1 MAKND
6 IVLLDKVLAAQRAEA
21 PSHLKDDEYFDLF
34 SAEQLLKDFDLSTD
48 ELLEGLTGG
57 ANDGGIDAL
66 YVFEDGKLLDED
78 ADHAGAKK
86 GVELALFLVQSKRS
100 GSFAEKTIQIVG
112 DTLED
117 LLDLSKDRQELD
129 DTGLYSAQL
138 LARAEIFR
146 EALTA
151 LANRRPEVR
160 IVVAYA
166 TKGDTGAIADGVKKR
181 ADRLAKKIKGLISD
195 AEVEVAFL
203 GAKELRRLSQQ
214 EPSQVLPLAFENSL
228 PDEDNSYV
236 ALVRLKE
243 YFNFIRD
250 NGSLRR
256 YVFEGNVRDFEGE
269 VEVNREIRLSL
280 EDSSAPQFWWLN
292 NGVTILC
299 SGVTSR
305 GKTFYV
311 EDPQIVNG
319 LQTSMV
325 IFDHFSSGKKKS
337 GDRRL
342 LVRVVQTDNRVTRD
356 RIIRSTNRQTR
367 VPDASLRATDEFQ
380 RDVETYFVHEGW
392 FYDRRKNYWK
402 NQRKPADRIIQ
413 IPYLAQAVMAAVLG
427 DPASARARPSS
438 LIKDDKDY
446 QRVFDASRPID
457 VYLWAARAQRA
468 ADTFLRSDQAEAN
481 SEERANL
488 RFHLTSVAVAQAL
501 GHRVFNPSQVAPLAS
516 TEFTDDDFGS
526 ALEKLR
532 DAVAAYQAQT
542 GLALDRVAKS
552 SDFVKFL
559 LDRHFPIKKKAK
571 AAAGGST

>member
-6 IVLLDKVLAAQRAEA
+6 IVLLDKVLTAQRAEA
-21 PSHLKDDEYFDLF
+21 PAHLKDDEYFDLF
-34 SAEQLLKDFDLSTD
+34 SAEQLLKDLDLSTD
-48 ELLEGLTGG
+48 ELLEGHTGG
-57 ANDGGIDAL
+57 GKDGGLDAL
-66 YVFEDGKLLDED
+66 YAFEDGKLLDED
-78 ADHAGAKK
+78 TDHAGAKK
-86 GVELALFLVQSKRS
+86 GVELALFLLQSKRS
-100 GSFAEKTIQIVG
+100 ESFAEKPIQVVG

-117 LLDLSKDRQELD
+117 LLDLAKDRDELEA
-129 DTGLYSAQL
+129 TGLYSAHL

-146 EALTA
+146 TALTT
-151 LANRRPEVR
+151 LANRRPTVR
-160 IVVAYA
+160 IVFAYA
-166 TKGDTGAIADGVKKR
+166 TKGDTGAIADGVRKR
-181 ADRLAKKIKGLISD
+181 ASRLEKKINGLISD
-195 AEVEVAFL
+195 AEVEVTFL

-236 ALVRLKE
+236 ALVSLKD
-243 YFNFIRD
+243 YFNFMRD

-269 VEVNREIRLSL
+269 VEVNREIRTSL
-280 EDSSAPQFWWLN
+280 EDSGAPQFWWLN

-305 GKTFYV
+305 GKTFHI

-337 GDRRL
+337 GTRRL
-342 LVRVVQTDNRVTRD
+342 LVRIVQADNQTTRD

-380 RDVETYFVHEGW
+380 RDIETYFVHEGW

-446 QRVFDASRPID
+446 QRVFDGSRPIE
-457 VYLWAARAQRA
+457 VYLWAARAQKA
-468 ADTFLRSDQAEAN
+468 ADAFLRSDQASAN

-488 RFHLTSVAVAQAL
+488 RFHLTTVAVAQSL
-501 GHRVFNPSQVAPLAS
+501 GHRVFNASQVTPLTG
-516 TEFTDDDFGS
+516 TEFTEDDLAA
-526 ALEKLR
+526 ALVKLR
-532 DAVAAYQAQT
+532 EAVAAHQEQS

-552 SDFVKFL
+552 SEFVKFL
-559 LDRHFPIKKKAK
+559 LDRHFPISKKMKAS
-571 AAAGGST
+571 AAGST